1 MCIHV
6 YYIYVYI
13 YIYMGKFDHDLT
25 VLPNPGIMAKK
36 GNHPQMAA
44 RFRLVKYYNLPRYS
58 IHIYIYI
65 YTHLCMCVWGWCQ
78 FISYRGW
85 NPKIAAMFQLQWGYW
100 LRITQPSRRWWCT
113 LGESNIAIENP
124 PLNDYNWWFIAGKI
138 IEKNGIFSSKP
149 HLITRNVMV
158 CCQ

>member
-1 MCIHV
+1 
-6 YYIYVYI
+6 
-13 YIYMGKFDHDLT
+13 
-25 VLPNPGIMAKK
+25 
-36 GNHPQMAA
+36 
-44 RFRLVKYYNLPRYS
+44 
-58 IHIYIYI
+58 
-65 YTHLCMCVWGWCQ
+65 MCVWGWCQ

-138 IEKNGIFSSKP
+138 IEKMGYSPASHIWLPGMWWYVVSKAIINHPNVDGLYHHITP
-149 HLITRNVMV
+149 HFMV
-158 CCQ
+158 KIGDGGSYRFTNIISHCFFGAYVPTWCLTIVLAIKFHE